1 MRIFIYKLIISFL
14 AIFFLYHSTI
24 GYTIYKFQNKIYSS
38 LNKKLVEDI
47 KSKTQTLVQ
56 SSMKLGEAIY
66 KEQQAKA
73 GKAGTKPES
82 QANNDKDKKDD
93 VVDAEFEEVKD
104 DKKDSA

>member
-47 KSKTQTLVQ
+47 KSKIRVEIENSL
-56 SSMKLGEAIY
+56 K
-66 KEQQAKA
+66 
-73 GKAGTKPES
+73 
-82 QANNDKDKKDD
+82 KDKILERDD
-93 VVDAEFEEVKD
+93 AILLNKIL
-104 DKKDSA
+104 KKLTSEINSPN

>member
-47 KSKTQTLVQ
+47 KSKIRVEIENSL
-56 SSMKLGEAIY
+56 K
-66 KEQQAKA
+66 
-73 GKAGTKPES
+73 
-82 QANNDKDKKDD
+82 KDKILERDD
-93 VVDAEFEEVKD
+93 AILLNKIL
-104 DKKDSA
+104 KKLSSEINSQN

>member
-47 KSKTQTLVQ
+47 KSKIRVEIENSL
-56 SSMKLGEAIY
+56 K
-66 KEQQAKA
+66 
-73 GKAGTKPES
+73 
-82 QANNDKDKKDD
+82 KDKILERDD
-93 VVDAEFEEVKD
+93 AILLNKIL
-104 DKKDSA
+104 KKLSSEINSPN

>member
-1 MRIFIYKLIISFL
+1 
-14 AIFFLYHSTI
+14 
-24 GYTIYKFQNKIYSS
+24 
-38 LNKKLVEDI
+38 
-47 KSKTQTLVQ
+47 
-56 SSMKLGEAIY
+56 MKLGEAIY